1 MPNNNRVFWACRAVF
16 TAPHGDDGSFPYL
29 LKGVQSVGITTTFN
43 LEEVF
48 ELGQLGLYENIEDVP
63 DVEITIEKV
72 LDGHSLIY
80 EACTFSGGSIINRSN
95 DRADVFF
102 MVGPDT
108 GEALNRVVEAPSPAV
123 VSCSGMFVSSVSYT
137 LPNEGNCTESVTLVG
152 NDKRWYHNTA
162 TAGILPGAHAIADLA
177 PTFVDAA
184 AVGSNMDDFGDLGV
198 EHRPGVGLTNTPV
211 GVARRQDVNMLLSFI
226 PADVF
231 GVDKTKANLAAG
243 AAGNRSGAV
252 QTSVVTAGNNWSTSL
267 SAPRAHLVNITVST
281 DLGREE
287 LNELGRRGPYHRYVS
302 FPIEVTCDIECYTV
316 SGDMVDARSETETL
330 KDEKIFL
337 YVNDATS
344 LDLGTK
350 NKLSSVSYTG
360 GDTGGGNATVTY
372 SYSNFNSLEIV
383 SPGGARGAG
392 GLAVLGADG
401 TQIS

>member
-1 MPNNNRVFWACRAVF
+1 MPNNNRVFWACTAVF
-16 TAPHGDDGSFPYL
+16 TAPHGDDGSNPYL

-108 GEALNRVVEAPSPAV
+108 GEALNRVPEAPSPAV
-123 VSCSGMFVSSVSYT
+123 VYCSGMFVSSVSYT

-152 NDKRWYHNTA
+152 NDKRWYHRTA

-184 AVGSNMDDFGDLGV
+184 AVASNMDDFGDLGN
-198 EHRPGVGLTNTPV
+198 EHRPGQGNPAYAPV
-211 GVARRQDVNMLLSFI
+211 GVARRQDVNMELSYL
-226 PADVF
+226 PTSVF
-231 GVDKTKANLAAG
+231 GVEPA
-243 AAGNRSGAV
+243 AV
-252 QTSVVTAGNNWSTSL
+252 QGNNWDGKRNR
-267 SAPRAHLVNITVST
+267 PHAHIVSITVST
-281 DLGREE
+281 DLGREQ

-302 FPIEVTCDIECYTV
+302 FPIEVSCDIECYTV

-344 LDLGTK
+344 LNLGTK

-372 SYSNFNSLEIV
+372 SYSNFNSLEIT
-383 SPGGARGAG
+383 SPGGAKGNAAG
-392 GLAVLGADG
+392 TAALGADG
-401 TQIS
+401 TQIPA

>member
-1 MPNNNRVFWACRAVF
+1 MPANNRVFWACTAVF

-108 GEALNRVVEAPSPAV
+108 GEALNRAVEAPSPAV
-123 VSCSGMFVSSVSYT
+123 VYCSGMFVSSVSYT

-162 TAGILPGAHAIADLA
+162 TASILPGAHAIADLA
-177 PTFVDAA
+177 PTFVDGA
-184 AVGSNMDDFGDLGV
+184 AVGSNMDDFGDLGN
-198 EHRPGVGLTNTPV
+198 EHRPGVGGTNPPV
-211 GVARRQDVNMLLSFI
+211 GVARRQDVNMQLSVI
-226 PADVF
+226 PRDVF
-231 GVDKTKANLAAG
+231 GVETD
-243 AAGNRSGAV
+243 AV
-252 QTSVVTAGNNWSTSL
+252 GGQIAGNNWDGKRDR
-267 SAPRAHLVNITVST
+267 PHAHIGSIGVST

-316 SGDMVDARSETETL
+316 SGDMVDARSEKETL
-330 KDEKIFL
+330 KNEVIYLFIDDGTIL
-337 YVNDATS
+337 N
-344 LDLGTK
+344 LGTK

-372 SYSNFNSLEIV
+372 SYSNFNSLIIT
-383 SPGGARGAG
+383 SPGGAKGNAAG
-392 GLAVLGADG
+392 TAVLGADG
-401 TQIS
+401 TQIPA